1 MDQHGYPIIDK
12 QHVARAKRELTVI
25 PIDRS
30 GMQQFPKKIPVWWT
44 YNDQMMVPRFWGQEK
59 YGILEHIQEGK
70 SIDITFAAQLR
81 EDLDQPLA
89 MHHVMQSLHTTGGG
103 LLCLGTGQGKTVCA
117 CYAMSQIRKK
127 TLVLVHKDVLRL
139 QWNERIQQ
147 FLPGAT
153 VSYVQGKNLDTSGDI
168 VIGMLQT
175 VIIPTKEIDWSE
187 IGFVI
192 VDEAHHIAAETFS
205 TAMRNL
211 NCRYCLGLTATPT
224 RKDGL
229 TNIIHWFLGPMAY
242 AAQRDK
248 MSHVIVDIV
257 KYSCEDY
264 KNPPPMT
271 RFGTVNFPEVTT
283 NLANDTTRTELIVE
297 YVKKIRE
304 NPERIVLVLSHR
316 RDHCIEL
323 ASKIPDAVAFLGGK
337 TSKKKKKD
345 TSHET
350 SPVVCATFALA
361 SEGYDDARLNT
372 LVLATPCS
380 DVTQAAGRILRGSST
395 LSPIIV
401 DIQDEFSVAY
411 AQSAKRKSYYA
422 KAGFKY
428 GPSIQK
434 QYPSCIIID

>member
-1 MDQHGYPIIDK
+1 MDHHGYPVDA
-12 QHVARAKRELTVI
+12 QHASRAKRELTVL

-44 YNDQMMVPRFWGQEK
+44 HNERLMVPRFWGQEK
-59 YGILEHIQEGK
+59 HGMLQHTREG
-70 SIDITFAAQLR
+70 SDVHLTFAAQLR

-89 MHHVMQSLHTTGGG
+89 MRHVMESLHTTGGG

-117 CYAMSQIRKK
+117 CYAMSQIQKK

-147 FLPGAT
+147 FLPGAR

-168 VIGMLQT
+168 VIAMLQT
-175 VIIPTKEIDWSE
+175 VIIPTKKIDWSD

-205 TAMRNL
+205 TAMRRL

-248 MSHVIVDIV
+248 MSHVTVDIV
-257 KYSCEDY
+257 NYSCDAY
-264 KNPPPMT
+264 KKPPPMT

-283 NLANDTTRTELIVE
+283 NIANDATR
-297 YVKKIRE
+297 KI
-304 NPERIVLVLSHR
+304 
-316 RDHCIEL
+316 
-323 ASKIPDAVAFLGGK
+323 
-337 TSKKKKKD
+337 
-345 TSHET
+345 
-350 SPVVCATFALA
+350 
-361 SEGYDDARLNT
+361 
-372 LVLATPCS
+372 
-380 DVTQAAGRILRGSST
+380 GRAH
-395 LSPIIV
+395 V
-401 DIQDEFSVAY
+401 
-411 AQSAKRKSYYA
+411 
-422 KAGFKY
+422 
-428 GPSIQK
+428 
-434 QYPSCIIID
+434 